1 MSFPDPPALA
11 EENPRK
17 ALIRR
22 LASSVLSRVSLIMM
36 NRAYANDPLWI
47 SLVEQFREACVL
59 RRNGRHDESEQ
70 ILQTEL
76 PNKIAA
82 WSKQPMPAGSDRR
95 SALETMFQD
104 EQRRVEEAF
113 FVQKLVA
120 TQIEEQL
127 LPKLCFMIA
136 EEIRDVVRAEARA
149 GRSPGE
155 NLSRRMTQSP
165 ARPRVQFDEP
175 TLDTEPHLQ
184 AA

>member
-1 MSFPDPPALA
+1 MLY
-11 EENPRK
+11 
-17 ALIRR
+17 
-22 LASSVLSRVSLIMM
+22 RVSLIMM

-47 SLVEQFREACVL
+47 SLVDQFREACVL
-59 RRNGRHDESEQ
+59 RRNGRHDESEHL
-70 ILQTEL
+70 LQTEL

-82 WSKQPMPAGSDRR
+82 WSKQPMPVGTDRR
-95 SALETMFQD
+95 SALETMFQE

-136 EEIRDVVRAEARA
+136 EEIRDVVRAEAQA
-149 GRSPGE
+149 GKGLVE
-155 NLSRRMTQSP
+155 TLSRRRTQSP
-165 ARPRVQFDEP
+165 ARPRVQFDE
-175 TLDTEPHLQ
+175 LSSEDESQLQ

>member
-1 MSFPDPPALA
+1 
-11 EENPRK
+11 
-17 ALIRR
+17 
-22 LASSVLSRVSLIMM
+22 
-36 NRAYANDPLWI
+36 
-47 SLVEQFREACVL
+47 
-59 RRNGRHDESEQ
+59 
-70 ILQTEL
+70 
-76 PNKIAA
+76 
-82 WSKQPMPAGSDRR
+82 
-95 SALETMFQD
+95 MFQE

>member
-1 MSFPDPPALA
+1 
-11 EENPRK
+11 
-17 ALIRR
+17 
-22 LASSVLSRVSLIMM
+22 MM
-36 NRAYANDPLWI
+36 NRAFANDPVWS

-59 RRNGRHDESEQ
+59 RRNGRLEESEHL
-70 ILQTEL
+70 LQTEI
-76 PNKIAA
+76 PSKIAA
-82 WSKQPMPAGSDRR
+82 WSKQALPVGIDRR
-95 SALETMFQD
+95 NALETMFHE

-136 EEIRDVVRAEARA
+136 EEIRDVVRSETRGARSFDD
-149 GRSPGE
+149 GF
-155 NLSRRMTQSP
+155 SRRMTQSP

-175 TLDTEPHLQ
+175 AVDNEPHLQ

>member
-1 MSFPDPPALA
+1 
-11 EENPRK
+11 
-17 ALIRR
+17 
-22 LASSVLSRVSLIMM
+22 M
-36 NRAYANDPLWI
+36 NRAFTNDPLWI

-59 RRNGRHDESEQ
+59 RRNGRHEESEQ
-70 ILQTEL
+70 LLQTEI

-82 WSKQPMPAGSDRR
+82 WSKQALPVGIDRR

-113 FVQKLVA
+113 FVQKLVT

-136 EEIRDVVRAEARA
+136 EELRDVVRSEARG
-149 GRSPGE
+149 GRGFEESFT
-155 NLSRRMTQSP
+155 RRLTQSP
-165 ARPRVQFDEP
+165 ARPRVQFEEP
-175 TLDTEPHLQ
+175 SLDNEPHLQ

>member
-1 MSFPDPPALA
+1 
-11 EENPRK
+11 
-17 ALIRR
+17 
-22 LASSVLSRVSLIMM
+22 MM
-36 NRAYANDPLWI
+36 NRSFANDPLWI

-59 RRNGRHDESEQ
+59 RRNGRQSESEHL
-70 ILQTEL
+70 LQAEL
-76 PNKIAA
+76 PHKIAA
-82 WSKQPMPAGSDRR
+82 WSKQPLPAGLDRR
-95 SALETMFQD
+95 SILETMFQE

-136 EEIRDVVRAEARA
+136 EEIRDVVRSETA
-149 GRSPGE
+149 GRNRGGSPAGTG
-155 NLSRRMTQSP
+155 LGDVLARRMTQSP

-175 TLDTEPHLQ
+175 SHDNDHQLQ

>member
-1 MSFPDPPALA
+1 
-11 EENPRK
+11 
-17 ALIRR
+17 
-22 LASSVLSRVSLIMM
+22 M
-36 NRAYANDPLWI
+36 NRTFTNDPLWI

-59 RRNGRHDESEQ
+59 RRNGHLEESEQ
-70 ILQTEL
+70 LLQTEI

-82 WSKQPMPAGSDRR
+82 WSKQALPVGIDRR
-95 SALETMFQD
+95 NALETMFQD

-113 FVQKLVA
+113 FVQKLVT

-136 EEIRDVVRAEARA
+136 EELRDVVRSEARA
-149 GRSPGE
+149 GRGGFDDGFM
-155 NLSRRMTQSP
+155 RRMTQSP

-175 TLDTEPHLQ
+175 ALDNEPHLQ

>member
-1 MSFPDPPALA
+1 
-11 EENPRK
+11 
-17 ALIRR
+17 
-22 LASSVLSRVSLIMM
+22 M
-36 NRAYANDPLWI
+36 NRTFTNDPLWI

-59 RRNGRHDESEQ
+59 RRNGRLEESEQ
-70 ILQTEL
+70 LLQTEI

-82 WSKQPMPAGSDRR
+82 WSKQAVPVGIDRR
-95 SALETMFQD
+95 NALETMFQD

-113 FVQKLVA
+113 FVQKLVT

-136 EEIRDVVRAEARA
+136 EELRDVVRSEARP
-149 GRSPGE
+149 GRGGFDDGFM
-155 NLSRRMTQSP
+155 RRMTQSP

-175 TLDTEPHLQ
+175 ALDNEPHLQ